1 MRDRMEDQAES
12 PEAAVAMAVAM
23 LRETIGTDWDYGNDI
38 AGPTVTAIVLGSG
51 LGSLADKIESPVIV
65 PFGDIPGF
73 AHSTASGHRGQLVF
87 GTLGGEPVVAMAG
100 RLHRYEGWSDDQV
113 TFPIRVMHGL
123 GAKRLIASNAAG
135 GVNPKLAVGDIVVLC
150 DQINWLHPRRQIAL
164 PKRTEQKETAPS
176 ATEAA
181 PGSHAVK
188 HLSPAFDEVSAAGR
202 KPSGSSS
209 LPEHRRARVL
219 PQKNTSPRYPGGLP
233 IGFPAGRRGQIFDP
247 QLVSLALAA
256 AREGGFVAVPGT
268 YLATLG
274 PTYETRA
281 EYRMMRR
288 IGADVV
294 GMSTAG
300 EVLTAANLDMS
311 VLALS
316 IVSNVA
322 DPDRA
327 KVADH
332 AEVLEAGDAAAAKL
346 EGIVRRILSGHRV

>member
-1 MRDRMEDQAES
+1 MEDQAES
-12 PEAAVAMAVAM
+12 PEAAVAMAMAM
-23 LRETIGTDWDYGNDI
+23 LRETVATDWDDGNDA

-87 GTLGGEPVVAMAG
+87 GTLGGEPVIAMAG

-150 DQINWLHPRRQIAL
+150 DQIKWLYPRQQIAVSQQAV
-164 PKRTEQKETAPS
+164 QKETVPS
-176 ATEAA
+176 VTEAA
-181 PGSHAVK
+181 PGIHTVK
-188 HLSPAFDEVSAAGR
+188 HLAPAFDEVLAAGR

-209 LPEHRRARVL
+209 IPEHRSARAL
-219 PQKNTSPRYPGGLP
+219 PLKNTSPRYPGGLP

-247 QLVSLALAA
+247 QLAALALSA

-300 EVLTAANLDMS
+300 EVLTAANLGMS

>member
-1 MRDRMEDQAES
+1 MDDQAES
-12 PEAAVAMAVAM
+12 PEAAVATAVAM
-23 LRETIGTDWDYGNDI
+23 LRESCGTDWDDGND
-38 AGPTVTAIVLGSG
+38 AARPTVTAIVLGSG
-51 LGSLADKIESPVIV
+51 LGALADKIESPVIV
-65 PFGDIPGF
+65 PFGEIPGF
-73 AHSTASGHRGQLVF
+73 APSTASGHRGQLVF
-87 GTLGGEPVVAMAG
+87 GTLGGEPVIAMAG
-100 RLHRYEGWSDDQV
+100 RLHRYEGWSNDQV

-135 GVNPKLAVGDIVVLC
+135 GVHPKLAVGDIVVLC
-150 DQINWLHPRRQIAL
+150 DQINWLHARRQIAL
-164 PKRTEQKETAPS
+164 GKQTVPKQTVPS
-176 ATEAA
+176 EIGAA
-181 PGSHAVK
+181 PA
-188 HLSPAFDEVSAAGR
+188 
-202 KPSGSSS
+202 
-209 LPEHRRARVL
+209 
-219 PQKNTSPRYPGGLP
+219 GLP
-233 IGFPAGRRGQIFDP
+233 IGFPARRRGQIFDP

-256 AREGGFVAVPGT
+256 AREGGFLAVPGT

-294 GMSTAG
+294 GMSTAE
-300 EVLTAANLDMS
+300 EVLTAANLNMS